1 MAAWWFLNEIN
12 VQFSMNYGFKYITW
26 CFLLLSGDV
35 GGQKY
40 GGSNMVVSVLVVIGR
55 ISGEGNAWE
64 PFLRGGGEPSGMLK
78 IYQYRRFSCELHH
91 DISLGRFW

>member
-1 MAAWWFLNEIN
+1 
-12 VQFSMNYGFKYITW
+12 
-26 CFLLLSGDV
+26 
-35 GGQKY
+35 
-40 GGSNMVVSVLVVIGR
+40 MVVSVLVVIGR

-91 DISLGRFW
+91 DISLGRF